1 MNKNVL
7 NEISQMKF
15 LFGYKPGKVLSEQ
28 EIPVDED
35 FSEIEL
41 EEPETDIDDFSEID
55 FSDVM
60 DSPEVAPAPTRE
72 RERTR
77 EKERETEKP
86 FNPDRERRERN
97 PDRLPYTNPDTH
109 PQGSEEDETT
119 YELELDLPPRRMGTR
134 MGDMEPRRPM
144 RKRMGDVDEN
154 IYEIE
159 IDGDIEEL
167 FNK

>member
-35 FSEIEL
+35 FSEI
-41 EEPETDIDDFSEID
+41 D
-55 FSDVM
+55 FSDVI
-60 DSPEVAPAPTRE
+60 DSPGVAPAPTRE

-77 EKERETEKP
+77 EKERERETEKP

-119 YELELDLPPRRMGTR
+119 YELELDLPPRQMRSR
-134 MGDMEPRRPM
+134 MGDMEPKRPM
-144 RKRMGDVDEN
+144 RRRMGDVDEN

-159 IDGDIEEL
+159 IDGSIEEL